1 MSSLI
6 PSGSASGTG
15 SMTLSAPVTNS
26 NQTATLPDATGT
38 VMVSGNMPAFAA
50 NAGSST
56 SISNGV
62 FTVAP
67 YNTKVFDTGTC
78 YNNTNGTVTLN
89 GISTPAYAFAPN
101 VAGYYQISATASVYG
116 NSTTTGSTQ
125 IALRFNGSNLSFA
138 TCPIVG
144 SQQNV
149 QFLAGVFYFNGTS
162 DYIQTFMYQSYGST
176 LNFDTGNLRF
186 SGSMIRSA

>member
-1 MSSLI
+1 MSSVVI
-6 PSGSASGTG
+6 SGDTSGAI
-15 SMTLSAPVTNS
+15 TLSAPAVAGTN
-26 NQTATLPDATGT
+26 TITLPAATGT
-38 VMVSGNMPAFAA
+38 VQINNGPAFAA
-50 NAGSST
+50 NAGSTT

-162 DYIQTFMYQSYGST
+162 DYMQTFMYQSYGST